1 LANVYSSDRIS
12 FSKIKKVIDYPDF
25 LEVQLQSFQEFMQ
38 VDTPSDGRKD
48 EGLFK
53 VFKENFPITDAR
65 ENFVLEFLDYYIDPP
80 KYSIDECKERGLTF
94 SVALK
99 AKLFLYCTDPENED
113 FEPVTQEVYLGNIPY
128 MTNNGTFI
136 INGAERVVVSQL
148 HRSPGVFFGQSFHAN
163 GTKLYSARI
172 IPFKGSWI
180 EFSTDV
186 NNVMYAYIDR
196 KKKFPVTTLLRAI
209 GYSTDKDILEIFGL
223 AEEVKVNKTN
233 LKKSVG
239 RKLAARILR
248 TWTED
253 FVDEDT
259 GEVVSIT
266 RNEVLFERDHIIEK
280 DDMEEILDSGVASV
294 ILVSAS
300 TNAAE
305 YSIIYNTLQKD
316 NSNSQSE
323 AVDLIYR
330 QLRNAEPPDEE
341 TARGVIDKLFFSDK
355 RYDLGE
361 VGRYRLNKRLHGTFE
376 EDSQVLTR
384 EDIIKIVAN
393 LVDLQNTKLHVDD
406 IDHLSNRRVRTVG
419 EQLYTQFS
427 VGLARMARTI
437 RERMNIRDNEVFTP
451 SDLINARTLSS
462 VINSFFGTNQ
472 LSQFLDQTNPLSEIT
487 HKRRVSALGP
497 GGLSRERAGFEV
509 RDVHYTHYG
518 RLCPIETPEGPNI
531 GLISSLCTYAKV
543 NDMGFIE
550 TPYRKVEDGKVA
562 QDAVYL
568 SAEEE
573 DNLTIAQSNAPL
585 SKSRKFVNNKVKARK
600 MGDFPVEDPG
610 NIAYMDVAPNQIVSV
625 AASLIPFLENDDAN
639 RALMGSN
646 MQRQAVPLL
655 KPESPVVGTGIEG
668 KVAQDSRSLLL
679 AEGSGVVEYVDGGK
693 VVIRYDRTP
702 IDDVISFA
710 SNVVTYEI
718 PKFRRTN
725 QNTFYQPPSG
735 SHG

>member
-1 LANVYSSDRIS
+1 MTSTTTPKRIS
-12 FSKIKKVIDYPDF
+12 FSRINKIIDYPDF
-25 LEVQLQSFQEFMQ
+25 LEVQLRSFQEFMQ
-38 VDTPSDGRKD
+38 VDTPPNKRKE
-48 EGLFK
+48 EGLYK

-65 ENFVLEFLDYYIDPP
+65 ENFVLEFMDYYIDPP
-80 KYSIDECKERGLTF
+80 RYTIQECKRRGLTH

-163 GTKLYSARI
+163 GSKLYSARI

-196 KKKFPVTTLLRAI
+196 KKKFPVTTLMRAI
-209 GYSTDKDILEIFGL
+209 GYGSDKDILEIFGL
-223 AEEVKVNKTN
+223 AEEVKITKAN
-233 LKKSVG
+233 LKKSIG

-280 DDMEEILDSGVASV
+280 DDQEQILDSGVTSM
-294 ILVSAS
+294 ILVAS
-300 TNAAE
+300 GTNAAE

-361 VGRYRLNKRLHGTFE
+361 VGRYRVNKKLHGTYE
-376 EDSQVLTR
+376 EDSQVLTKL
-384 EDIIKIVAN
+384 DIIRIVEY
-393 LVDLQNTKLHVDD
+393 LVELQNSKTNVDD

-419 EQLYTQFS
+419 EQLYSQFS

-437 RERMNIRDNEVFTP
+437 RERMNIRDNELFTP

-472 LSQFLDQTNPLSEIT
+472 LSQFLDQTNPLSEVT

-531 GLISSLCTYAKV
+531 GLISSLCTYAKI

-550 TPYRKVEDGKVA
+550 TPYRKVDEGSVSKETT
-562 QDAVYL
+562 YL

-573 DNLTIAQSNAPL
+573 DNLIIAQSNAPV
-585 SKSRKFVNNKVKARK
+585 SDEGKFVNPRVKARK
-600 MGDFPVEDPG
+600 MGDFPVVETE
-610 NIAYMDVAPNQIVSV
+610 NEANMDVAPNQIVSV
-625 AASLIPFLENDDAN
+625 AA
-639 RALMGSN
+639 
-646 MQRQAVPLL
+646 
-655 KPESPVVGTGIEG
+655 
-668 KVAQDSRSLLL
+668 
-679 AEGSGVVEYVDGGK
+679 
-693 VVIRYDRTP
+693 
-702 IDDVISFA
+702 
-710 SNVVTYEI
+710 
-718 PKFRRTN
+718 
-725 QNTFYQPPSG
+725 
-735 SHG
+735 